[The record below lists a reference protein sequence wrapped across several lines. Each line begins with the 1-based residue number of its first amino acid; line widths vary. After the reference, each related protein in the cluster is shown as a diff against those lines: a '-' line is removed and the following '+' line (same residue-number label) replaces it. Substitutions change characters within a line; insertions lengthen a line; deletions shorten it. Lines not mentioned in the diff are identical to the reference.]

1 LGSVS
6 LARERDVL
14 YACVLRV
21 RVRVGDLYRVTVLF
35 GGVPGAV
42 RTHTS
47 AGCVCE
53 EEALSC
59 KQFFGIFLFFLG
71 GAEKLGEDERL
82 ALRRDD
88 F

>member
-1 LGSVS
+1 
-6 LARERDVL
+6 
-14 YACVLRV
+14 
-21 RVRVGDLYRVTVLF
+21 
-35 GGVPGAV
+35 
-42 RTHTS
+42 
-47 AGCVCE
+47 VCE